1 MTLRQS
7 EEYAQ
12 YFENL
17 YKGLLLRAS
26 QFKLTN
32 DIDDFGSFQEAVRFG
47 QQNIF
52 DKDGNLSVE
61 KDSPLDQQPIKAYY
75 AKKLESLKLKV
86 NGEGESPV
94 EHKTYMKLLK
104 SLWSSN
110 KSEERKLALRASNLV
125 IEKILE

>member
-32 DIDDFGSFQEAVRFG
+32 DIDDFGSFQEAVRLG

-52 DKDGNLSVE
+52 DKDGNLSLE
-61 KDSPLDQQPIKAYY
+61 KDSPLDY

-86 NGEGESPV
+86 NGEEKS
-94 EHKTYMKLLK
+94 LK
-104 SLWSSN
+104 SLWSSD

>member
-12 YFENL
+12 YFESL

-32 DIDDFGSFQEAVRFG
+32 DIDDFGSFQEAVRLG

-61 KDSPLDQQPIKAYY
+61 KDSPLDQQPIKVYY

-86 NGEGESPV
+86 NGEEKS
-94 EHKTYMKLLK
+94 LK
-104 SLWSSN
+104 SLWASD
-110 KSEERKLALRASNLV
+110 KSEEHKLALRALNLV

>member
-1 MTLRQS
+1 MRV
-7 EEYAQ
+7 
-12 YFENL
+12 
-17 YKGLLLRAS
+17 S

-32 DIDDFGSFQEAVRFG
+32 DIDDFGSFQEAVRLG

-86 NGEGESPV
+86 NGEEKS
-94 EHKTYMKLLK
+94 LK
-104 SLWSSN
+104 SLWASDR
-110 KSEERKLALRASNLV
+110 SEEHKLALRASNLV